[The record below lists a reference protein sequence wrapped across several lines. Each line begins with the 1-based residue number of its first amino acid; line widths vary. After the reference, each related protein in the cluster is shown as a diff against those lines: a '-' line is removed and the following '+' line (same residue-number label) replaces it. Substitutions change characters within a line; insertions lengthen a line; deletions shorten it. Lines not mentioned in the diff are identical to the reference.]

1 MKERYL
7 NTFPELGLAE
17 PILKALAEANHST
30 PTPIQAQAV
39 PQVLAG
45 RDLVGIAQTGTGKT
59 AAFALPILHHLVT
72 KRLRPERRSAR
83 ALVLSP
89 TRELSGQILES
100 FRLYGK
106 HVRPSTALAIG
117 GVPIGRQA
125 RSLAGGVDVL
135 VATPGRLVDL
145 LENNAVRLDMVEVF
159 VLDEADQM
167 LDMGFIHAIRSIV
180 ARLPHKRRN
189 LFFSA
194 TMPREI
200 EKLADTLLSDPV
212 RVAVTPVAK
221 TADKIEQ
228 KVFFTDRA
236 GKPNLLVEVLGEP
249 TLDRALVF
257 SRTKH
262 GADRVVKSLAGAG
275 INAEAIHGNKSQP
288 QRERALAAFRQGV
301 VKVLVATDIAAR
313 GIDVPGVSHVINY
326 DLPNVPES
334 YVHRIGRT
342 ARAGR
347 EGIAISFCDGEERAF
362 LRDIERLIK
371 LTIPSVD
378 RRGETRRDGTTRPVA
393 GREDNSFRE
402 ERGPRENRGPREDR
416 GPRQDRGP
424 RREGEQR
431 PFHRGPRPDYR
442 GGEARSEARVEERGP
457 RREGEQRPFHRGP
470 RPDHRGGEARSEE
483 RGFRPER
490 PHDGHRKDAHRHDGP
505 RPEGQR
511 QDGHRHEGHRHEGH
525 RHEGARPEGMRRDGP
540 PREGQRPPRRKSF
553 RPAN

>member
-1 MKERYL
+1 
-7 NTFPELGLAE
+7 
-17 PILKALAEANHST
+17 
-30 PTPIQAQAV
+30 
-39 PQVLAG
+39 
-45 RDLVGIAQTGTGKT
+45 
-59 AAFALPILHHLVT
+59 
-72 KRLRPERRSAR
+72 
-83 ALVLSP
+83 
-89 TRELSGQILES
+89 
-100 FRLYGK
+100 
-106 HVRPSTALAIG
+106 
-117 GVPIGRQA
+117 
-125 RSLAGGVDVL
+125 
-135 VATPGRLVDL
+135 
-145 LENNAVRLDMVEVF
+145 MVEVL

-180 ARLPHKRRN
+180 ARLPAKRRN

-200 EKLADTLLSDPV
+200 EKLADTLLTDPV

-236 GKPNLLVEVLGEP
+236 GKPNLLVEVLSDAAM
-249 TLDRALVF
+249 DRALVF

-262 GADRVVKSLAGAG
+262 GADRVVKGLIAAG
-275 INAEAIHGNKSQP
+275 IQAEAIHGNKSQP

-313 GIDVPGVSHVINY
+313 GIDVPGVSHVVNY

-347 EGIAISFCDGEERAF
+347 EGIALSFCDGEERAF

-402 ERGPRENRGPREDR
+402 ERGPRENRGPRERDAPGASSAR
-416 GPRQDRGP
+416 SIAVPAPTIAAARPAARNAARAARASSARSIVVPARIIAAAKPAPRSAASARSVRMTATARTPIVTTGRVRKGSARTVIVTKAIATRVIAMKAPGPRACAATA
-424 RREGEQR
+424 RRAKAV
-431 PFHRGPRPDYR
+431 
-442 GGEARSEARVEERGP
+442 ARRAASPSARRTEV
-457 RREGEQRPFHRGP
+457 
-470 RPDHRGGEARSEE
+470 
-483 RGFRPER
+483 
-490 PHDGHRKDAHRHDGP
+490 
-505 RPEGQR
+505 PEG
-511 QDGHRHEGHRHEGH
+511 
-525 RHEGARPEGMRRDGP
+525 RD
-540 PREGQRPPRRKSF
+540 EL
-553 RPAN
+553 PALPHGLR